1 MSLLTALNAMWLG
14 LLLHIAVAIW
24 NSFFGPS
31 FGADID
37 AAGFHAGAVA
47 YSKGLNFVLYPTEFY
62 TYALGIIYRWVA
74 DSLLLGSLLS
84 CAAWSASA
92 VVLLKMMRLL
102 SLSAY
107 SQFQAMLI
115 YALLP
120 SAILITSVTLREAYQ
135 LLALNLAVYSALR
148 IYMHQSRAHWTVL
161 LFAVALMGLLHYG
174 LLVVGILIAC
184 IAGVLSF
191 FKGRNR
197 GALIRFTFFLVLST
211 VAIYITL
218 FLLLNVVLNESNGL
232 AAVIQSRQDSWQQ
245 ISRAYYSIGVKITSD
260 SDILLFIPVALFHY
274 FFQPMPWHI
283 TTIADLGLFFENI
296 LRAFLLWKVLLNLY
310 QLPSQ
315 RRAPV
320 LVVFACYLIAETL
333 WAVGTINWG
342 TAARHHVPSL
352 GLLVLAA
359 YAGSGGG
366 SRERQLP
373 SA

>member
-1 MSLLTALNAMWLG
+1 LSLLTALNVMWLG
-14 LLLHIAVAIW
+14 LLLHIAVAFW

-47 YSKGLNFVLYPTEFY
+47 YSKGLNFVFYPTEFY
-62 TYALGIIYRWVA
+62 TYSLGMIYRWVS

-84 CAAWSASA
+84 CAAWFASA

-107 SQFQAMLI
+107 SQFQAMFI

-148 IYMHQSRAHWTVL
+148 IYMNQSMVQWAL
-161 LFAVALMGLLHYG
+161 LLLAVTLLGLLHYG
-174 LLVVGILIAC
+174 LLVVGILIAF
-184 IAGVLSF
+184 IAGISTF
-191 FKGRNR
+191 FKRYDRNSV
-197 GALIRFTFFLVLST
+197 LKLTFFL
-211 VAIYITL
+211 AISAIAVYIAL
-218 FLLLNVVLNESNGL
+218 VLLLSIVHNEFNGL
-232 AAVIQSRQDSWQQ
+232 AAALQSRQDSWQK
-245 ISRAYYSIGVKITSD
+245 ISRAYYSIGVKIASD
-260 SDILLFIPVALFHY
+260 SDILLFIPAALFHY
-274 FFQPMPWHI
+274 LFQPMPWHI
-283 TTIADLGLFFENI
+283 TQIADFGLFLENM

-320 LVVFACYLIAETL
+320 LVVFVCYLITETL

-359 YAGSGGG
+359 YAGSEGVN
-366 SRERQLP
+366 RAP
-373 SA
+373 TPPA

>member
-1 MSLLTALNAMWLG
+1 MSLLTAVNAMWLG

-62 TYALGIIYRWVA
+62 TYSLGMIYRWVS
-74 DSLLLGSLLS
+74 DSIFLGSLLS
-84 CAAWSASA
+84 CAAWLASA

-102 SLSAY
+102 SLTAY

-115 YALLP
+115 YAILP

-135 LLALNLAVYSALR
+135 LLALNLAVYSVLK
-148 IYMHQSRAHWTVL
+148 IYIYQSRVQWALLLLAVVL
-161 LFAVALMGLLHYG
+161 LGLLHYG
-174 LLVVGILIAC
+174 LLVVGMLITC

-191 FKGRNR
+191 FKGHDR
-197 GALIRFTFFLVLST
+197 GTHIKLTFFLVLS
-211 VAIYITL
+211 AIVVYIAL
-218 FLLLNVVLNESNGL
+218 FLLLSIVLVDFNGL
-232 AAVIQSRQDSWQQ
+232 VAALQSRQDSWQQ
-245 ISRAYYSIGVKITSD
+245 ISRAYYSIGVRISSD
-260 SDILLFIPVALFHY
+260 FDILLFIPVALFHY

-283 TTIADLGLFFENI
+283 TTIADLGLFLENM

-315 RRAPV
+315 RRGPV
-320 LVVFACYLIAETL
+320 LLVFVCYLITETL

-342 TAARHHVPSL
+342 TAARHHVPSF

-359 YAGSGGG
+359 FAGSGGG
-366 SRERQLP
+366 SRGR
-373 SA
+373 